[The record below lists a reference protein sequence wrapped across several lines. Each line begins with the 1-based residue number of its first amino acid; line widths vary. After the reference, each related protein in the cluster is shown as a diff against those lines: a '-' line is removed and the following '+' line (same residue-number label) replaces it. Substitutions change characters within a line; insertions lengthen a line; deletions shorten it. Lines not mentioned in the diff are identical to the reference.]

1 MPTKPVFAPRG
12 RDGQP
17 LMREPVPF
25 TPLIYL
31 AGTTAHR
38 FALHRE
44 LNLLPERMKHWI
56 VSDPVSGAMV
66 CRVRGTYKGL
76 PVASS
81 GLTLRDARSAAMAT
95 LDELLERV
103 GSDAFNAR
111 LAAAH
116 AEFAPASEVAA

>member
-1 MPTKPVFAPRG
+1 MPAKPSFAPRG

-25 TPLIYL
+25 APLIYL
-31 AGTTAHR
+31 AGTQAHR
-38 FALHRE
+38 LALHRE
-44 LNLLPERMKHWI
+44 LTLLPEKMKHWI

-66 CRVRGTYKGL
+66 CRVRGTHKGM
-76 PVASS
+76 PCASS
-81 GLTLRDARSAAMAT
+81 GFGLQDARSAAVAT

-116 AEFAPASEVAA
+116 VEFAPAMEAP